1 MDSLQKMDGLRK
13 WTSSENGRSPK
24 MDGQK
29 SLDRGHSNGTEI
41 SQLLE
46 SEFQQNIAYVGEYSK
61 TDFSNIYEQNPSQDV
76 IWKDS

>member
-1 MDSLQKMDGLRK
+1 
-13 WTSSENGRSPK
+13 

-29 SLDRGHSNGTEI
+29 GFDRGHSNRTEI
-41 SQLLE
+41 IQLLE